1 MAEEVVDFNRGR
13 ACQSEES
20 RLSIIV
26 LLPLVLPH
34 LLDVLVLVIV
44 LRSSLFEL
52 LLLLIFGLLI
62 LVLHIVVFAVSL
74 PKFL

>member
-1 MAEEVVDFNRGR
+1 MVLLVTSKRESGR
-13 ACQSEES
+13 VRTSS
-20 RLSIIV
+20 LSIIIF
-26 LLPLVLPH
+26 LPLVLPH

-44 LRSSLFEL
+44 LRPSLLEL
-52 LLLLIFGLLI
+52 LLLPIFGLFV

>member
-1 MAEEVVDFNRGR
+1 MVLLVTSKRESGR
-13 ACQSEES
+13 VRTSS
-20 RLSIIV
+20 LSIIIF
-26 LLPLVLPH
+26 LPLVLPH

-44 LRSSLFEL
+44 LRPSLLEL
-52 LLLLIFGLLI
+52 LLLPIFGLLV